1 MYRWLAEK
9 LGNVSVN
16 HKLGVGF
23 GLVLL
28 LTLLITFTGWTGLGD
43 VASRGDKLGYISSLN
58 VLTKDLRIARL
69 DYEMRRGEQGTAAV
83 SELLNR
89 LDSGMKTARTLIEQ
103 PADIALIDEQLA
115 AVEQYKRAFSDMAQ
129 AGANREDARS
139 KLGNTA
145 DNAVLKVTEVEKSLL
160 QSDSVTQFNSVV
172 DLSKLIQQ
180 ARFQVR
186 GYTYSGKVEAEQP
199 ALDAIDNAL
208 KKITELQGSLQEQ
221 YQANL
226 QQASVSLQAYRA
238 AVSQFRDSQVAT
250 AVALKTMSA
259 QGDVLLNRS
268 DKLTISQTAVRD
280 TDAAQAKYLL
290 LLATVLALIF
300 GLVAA
305 WAITRQI
312 VIPLNQTLKVA
323 ERVASGDLSHDL
335 TSTRQDE
342 LGQLQRAMQSMT
354 VGLRELIGGISDG
367 VTQIASAAEQLSSV
381 TEQTSA
387 GVNNQKIETD
397 QVATAMNEMAAT
409 VQEVARNAEEA
420 SEAAVAADQQ
430 AREGDKVVGEAIAQI
445 ERLATEVG
453 NSTEAMGHLK
463 RESDKIGSVLDVI
476 KSVAQQTNLLAL
488 NAAIE
493 AARAGEA
500 GRGFAVVA
508 DEVRSL
514 AQRTQKSTEEI
525 EELIVGLQTGTQQ
538 VATIMDNSRGLTDSS
553 VELTRRAGSALAN
566 ITRTVST
573 IQAMNSQIATAAE
586 QQSAVA
592 EEINRSVLNVRDVSE
607 QTSSASEETA
617 ASSAELARLGIYL
630 QTLVGRSRLCRG
642 WAATH
647 PGRRTSATCEIS
659 YTLISPPS
667 PQIVLAFALLR
678 SAFSDLEVHHVS
690 SADPLAGQR
699 QRPTQT
705 RPGFWPGAGP
715 QFHHRHD
722 RLAGLECRTVPLQQ
736 PDGAGPTGRRRGG
749 HARQPHRVP
758 NAHRHGQPGQNDAA
772 DRKNRPAPRL
782 PVKTHERPDR
792 PAASRGSRTP
802 GSRLQSGAGGIAA
815 VDRTAGKRPA
825 AAAKSRPAS
834 QRHPRATVQRTA

>member
-1 MYRWLAEK
+1 MYRGLAEK
-9 LGNVSVN
+9 LGNVSVKT
-16 HKLGVGF
+16 KLAVGF

-28 LTLLITFTGWTGLGD
+28 LTLMITFTGWTGLGD
-43 VASRGDKLGYISSLN
+43 VINRGDKLGYISSLN
-58 VLTKDLRIARL
+58 GLTKDLRLARL
-69 DYEMRRGEQGTAAV
+69 DYEMRRGEQGPAAV
-83 SELLNR
+83 NELQSKLENG
-89 LDSGMKTARTLIEQ
+89 LKTARTLIEQ
-103 PADIALIDEQLA
+103 PADAALVDGQLA
-115 AVEQYKRAFSDMAQ
+115 ALEQYKRAFNDMTQ
-129 AGANREDARS
+129 AGASRENARS
-139 KLGNTA
+139 KLGDTA
-145 DNAVLKVTEVEKSLL
+145 DNAVLKINEIEKSLL
-160 QSDSVTQFNSVV
+160 QGDSVTQFNNVV
-172 DLSKLIQQ
+172 ELSKLIQQ

-208 KKITELQGSLQEQ
+208 KKITSLTAQLPDQ
-221 YQANL
+221 YATNL

-238 AVSQFRDSQVAT
+238 AVSQYRDSQVAS
-250 AVALKTMSA
+250 AAALKTMAA
-259 QGDVLLNRS
+259 QGDILLEHS
-268 DKLTISQTAVRD
+268 DKLTVSQTVVRD
-280 TDAAQAKYLL
+280 TDAAQAKYFL
-290 LLATVLALIF
+290 LLAAVLALIF

-312 VIPLNQTLKVA
+312 IIPLNQTLQVA
-323 ERVASGDLSHDL
+323 ERVASGDLSHNL
-335 TSTRQDE
+335 ISLRQDE

-354 VGLRELIGGISDG
+354 VGLRELIGGISEG

-387 GVNNQKIETD
+387 GVNSQKVETD

-453 NSTEAMGHLK
+453 HSTEAMGHLK

-525 EELIVGLQTGTQQ
+525 EELIVGLQSGTQQ

-630 QTLVGRSRLCRG
+630 QTLVGRFR
-642 WAATH
+642 
-647 PGRRTSATCEIS
+647 I
-659 YTLISPPS
+659 
-667 PQIVLAFALLR
+667 
-678 SAFSDLEVHHVS
+678 
-690 SADPLAGQR
+690 
-699 QRPTQT
+699 
-705 RPGFWPGAGP
+705 
-715 QFHHRHD
+715 
-722 RLAGLECRTVPLQQ
+722 
-736 PDGAGPTGRRRGG
+736 
-749 HARQPHRVP
+749 
-758 NAHRHGQPGQNDAA
+758 
-772 DRKNRPAPRL
+772 
-782 PVKTHERPDR
+782 
-792 PAASRGSRTP
+792 
-802 GSRLQSGAGGIAA
+802 
-815 VDRTAGKRPA
+815 
-825 AAAKSRPAS
+825 
-834 QRHPRATVQRTA
+834 

>member
-9 LGNVSVN
+9 LGNVSVKT
-16 HKLGVGF
+16 KLGVGF

-28 LTLLITFTGWTGLGD
+28 LTLMITFTGWTGLSG
-43 VASRGDKLGYISSLN
+43 VISRGDKLGYIASLN
-58 VLTKDLRIARL
+58 DLTKDLRIARL
-69 DYEMRRGEQGTAAV
+69 DFEMRRGEQGPAAV
-83 SELLNR
+83 NDYLGK
-89 LDSGMKTARTLIEQ
+89 LDSGLKTARTLIEQ
-103 PADIALIDEQLA
+103 PADIALVDDQLT
-115 AVEQYKRAFSDMAQ
+115 AVDQYKRAFDAMVQ
-129 AGANREDARS
+129 AGVNRENARS
-139 KLGNTA
+139 KLGDTA
-145 DNAVLKVTEVEKSLL
+145 DNAVQKVGDVEKALL
-160 QSDSVTQFNSVV
+160 QGDSVSQFNSVV
-172 DLSKLIQQ
+172 ELSKLIQQ

-208 KKITELQGSLQEQ
+208 KKINALNGQLPEQ
-221 YQANL
+221 YSTNL

-238 AVSQFRDSQVAT
+238 AVSQYRDSQVAS
-250 AVALKTMSA
+250 AAALKIMGT
-259 QGDVLLNRS
+259 QGDLLLDRS
-268 DKLTISQTAVRD
+268 NKLTLSQTVVRD
-280 TDAAQAKYLL
+280 ADAANARQLL
-290 LLATVLALIF
+290 LLAAVLALIF

-305 WAITRQI
+305 WVITRQI
-312 VIPLNQTLKVA
+312 IVPLAQTLNVA
-323 ERVASGDLSHDL
+323 ERVASGDLSHNL
-335 TSTRQDE
+335 ISERQDE
-342 LGQLQRAMQSMT
+342 LGQLQRAMQNMT
-354 VGLRELIGGISDG
+354 VGLRELIGGISEG
-367 VTQIASAAEQLSSV
+367 VTQIASAAEQLSAV

-453 NSTEAMGHLK
+453 NSTVAMGDLK

-525 EELIVGLQTGTQQ
+525 AELIVGLQNGTQQ

-607 QTSSASEETA
+607 QTSAASEETA

-630 QTLVGRSRLCRG
+630 QTLVGRFR
-642 WAATH
+642 
-647 PGRRTSATCEIS
+647 I
-659 YTLISPPS
+659 
-667 PQIVLAFALLR
+667 
-678 SAFSDLEVHHVS
+678 
-690 SADPLAGQR
+690 
-699 QRPTQT
+699 
-705 RPGFWPGAGP
+705 
-715 QFHHRHD
+715 
-722 RLAGLECRTVPLQQ
+722 
-736 PDGAGPTGRRRGG
+736 
-749 HARQPHRVP
+749 
-758 NAHRHGQPGQNDAA
+758 
-772 DRKNRPAPRL
+772 
-782 PVKTHERPDR
+782 
-792 PAASRGSRTP
+792 
-802 GSRLQSGAGGIAA
+802 
-815 VDRTAGKRPA
+815 
-825 AAAKSRPAS
+825 
-834 QRHPRATVQRTA
+834 

>member
-43 VASRGDKLGYISSLN
+43 VTSRGDKLGYISSLN

-83 SELLNR
+83 SDLLNR
-89 LDSGMKTARTLIEQ
+89 LDSGMKTARTLIEN
-103 PADIALIDEQLA
+103 PTDIALVDEQLA
-115 AVEQYKRAFSDMAQ
+115 AVDQYKRAFSDMAQ

-145 DNAVLKVTEVEKSLL
+145 DNAVLKVNEVEKSLL
-160 QSDSVTQFNSVV
+160 QGDSVTQFNSVV
-172 DLSKLIQQ
+172 ELSKLIQQ

-208 KKITELQGSLQEQ
+208 KKITELQGALPAQ
-221 YQANL
+221 YQADL

-259 QGDVLLNRS
+259 QGDILLSRS
-268 DKLTISQTAVRD
+268 DKLTLSQTAVRD
-280 TDAAQAKYLL
+280 TDAAQARYLL

-420 SEAAVAADQQ
+420 SEAALVADQQ

-525 EELIVGLQTGTQQ
+525 EELIGGLQTGTQQ

-553 VELTRRAGSALAN
+553 VELTRRAGSALEN

-592 EEINRSVLNVRDVSE
+592 EEINRSILNVRDVSE

-630 QTLVGRSRLCRG
+630 QTLVGRFR
-642 WAATH
+642 
-647 PGRRTSATCEIS
+647 I
-659 YTLISPPS
+659 
-667 PQIVLAFALLR
+667 
-678 SAFSDLEVHHVS
+678 
-690 SADPLAGQR
+690 
-699 QRPTQT
+699 
-705 RPGFWPGAGP
+705 
-715 QFHHRHD
+715 
-722 RLAGLECRTVPLQQ
+722 
-736 PDGAGPTGRRRGG
+736 
-749 HARQPHRVP
+749 
-758 NAHRHGQPGQNDAA
+758 
-772 DRKNRPAPRL
+772 
-782 PVKTHERPDR
+782 
-792 PAASRGSRTP
+792 
-802 GSRLQSGAGGIAA
+802 
-815 VDRTAGKRPA
+815 
-825 AAAKSRPAS
+825 
-834 QRHPRATVQRTA
+834 

>member
-9 LGNVSVN
+9 LGNVSVKS
-16 HKLGVGF
+16 KLGVGF

-28 LTLLITFTGWTGLGD
+28 LTLMITFTGWSGLSG
-43 VASRGDKLGYISSLN
+43 VISRGDKLGFISSVN
-58 VLTKDLRIARL
+58 ELTKDLRLARL
-69 DYEMRRGEQGTAAV
+69 DYEMRRGEQGPTTV
-83 SELLNR
+83 NTLLVQ
-89 LDSGMKTARTLIEQ
+89 LESSLKTADTLIDQ
-103 PADIALIDEQLA
+103 PADNRLVDDQLV
-115 AVEQYKRAFSDMAQ
+115 AVDQYRRAFEAMVQ
-129 AGANREDARS
+129 AGANRENARS
-139 KLGNTA
+139 KLGDTA
-145 DNAVLKVTEVEKSLL
+145 DNAVVKVGEIEKALL
-160 QSDSVTQFNSVV
+160 QGDSVSQFNSVV

-208 KKITELQGSLQEQ
+208 KKITGLNGQIPDQ
-221 YQANL
+221 YSTNL

-238 AVSQFRDSQVAT
+238 AVSQYRDSQVAT
-250 AVALKTMSA
+250 AAAMKTMA
-259 QGDVLLNRS
+259 EQGDILLDRS
-268 DKLTISQTAVRD
+268 KKLTASQTVVRD
-280 TDAAQAKYLL
+280 NEAAQAKQLL
-290 LLATVLALIF
+290 ALATVLALVF
-300 GLVAA
+300 GLIAA

-312 VIPLNQTLKVA
+312 IIPLNQTLKVA
-323 ERVASGDLSHDL
+323 ERVASGDLSHNLD
-335 TSTRQDE
+335 SARQDE

-367 VTQIASAAEQLSSV
+367 VTQIASAAEQLSAV

-387 GVNNQKIETD
+387 GVNSQKVETD

-409 VQEVARNAEEA
+409 VPEVARNAEEA

-453 NSTEAMGHLK
+453 NSTLAMGDLK

-525 EELIVGLQTGTQQ
+525 EELIVGLQSGTQQ

-553 VELTRRAGSALAN
+553 VELTRRAGAALGN

-630 QTLVGRSRLCRG
+630 QTLVGRFR
-642 WAATH
+642 
-647 PGRRTSATCEIS
+647 I
-659 YTLISPPS
+659 
-667 PQIVLAFALLR
+667 
-678 SAFSDLEVHHVS
+678 
-690 SADPLAGQR
+690 
-699 QRPTQT
+699 
-705 RPGFWPGAGP
+705 
-715 QFHHRHD
+715 
-722 RLAGLECRTVPLQQ
+722 
-736 PDGAGPTGRRRGG
+736 
-749 HARQPHRVP
+749 
-758 NAHRHGQPGQNDAA
+758 
-772 DRKNRPAPRL
+772 
-782 PVKTHERPDR
+782 
-792 PAASRGSRTP
+792 
-802 GSRLQSGAGGIAA
+802 
-815 VDRTAGKRPA
+815 
-825 AAAKSRPAS
+825 
-834 QRHPRATVQRTA
+834 